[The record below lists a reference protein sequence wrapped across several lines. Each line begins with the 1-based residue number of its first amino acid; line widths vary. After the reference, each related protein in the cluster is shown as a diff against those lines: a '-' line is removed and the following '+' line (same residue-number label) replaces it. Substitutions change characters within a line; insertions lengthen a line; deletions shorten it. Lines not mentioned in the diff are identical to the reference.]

1 MRDAAEA
8 PQAVG
13 TSGRGVHRTYVI
25 AEAGVN
31 HDGSLAKAL
40 ELVAA
45 ARYAGADAVKF
56 QTFRAE
62 DLTTGTAGRAEYQ
75 KHNMG
80 EDGSQRAMLAGLQ
93 LSAADHVTL
102 RERCDEVGIEFLSS
116 PFDES
121 SVDLLAQMG
130 LKRFKVPSGE
140 LTNLPL
146 LRRVAHV
153 ADAVIL
159 STGASWLGEVEAAV
173 RTLADAGVN
182 DLTLLHCVSEYPAP
196 AEQINLRAMTTL
208 EHAFGLPVGY
218 SDHTLGSAVPI
229 AAVAMGAVM
238 IEKHITLDRTS
249 PGPDH
254 AASADPDQ
262 FKEMVDGIRAVEA
275 ALGDGR
281 KRPMP
286 VEIANRDLVR
296 KSVTTVNAMRA
307 GELFTQGSLTLKRP
321 GTGIA
326 PAELPS
332 LIGRRA
338 ARDLEADVTLAWT
351 DVA

>member
-1 MRDAAEA
+1 MTER
-8 PQAVG
+8 P
-13 TSGRGVHRTYVI
+13 RTYVI

-31 HDGSLAKAL
+31 HDGSIDVAM

-45 ARYAGADAVKF
+45 ARGAGADAVKF
-56 QTFRAE
+56 QTFKAE
-62 DLTTGTAGRAEYQ
+62 DLTTSTAGRAEYQ

-80 EDGSQRAMLAGLQ
+80 EDGPQQSMLKGLQ
-93 LSAADHVTL
+93 LSAEDHTTL
-102 RERCDEVGIEFLSS
+102 KERCDEFGIEFLSS
-116 PFDES
+116 PFDEP
-121 SVDLLAQMG
+121 SVDLLAEMG

-146 LRRVAHV
+146 LRRVARV

-159 STGASWLGEVEAAV
+159 STGASWLSEVEAAV
-173 RTLADAGVN
+173 RTLTDAGVH

-208 EHAFGLPVGY
+208 KHAFGLPVGY

-238 IEKHITLDRTS
+238 IEKHITLDRSS

-254 AASADPDQ
+254 AASADPAQ

-275 ALGDGR
+275 ALGDGL

-296 KSVTTVNAMRA
+296 KSVTTAVAIRA
-307 GELFTQGSLTLKRP
+307 GEPFTDGSLTLKRP

-326 PAELPS
+326 PADLPS
-332 LIGRRA
+332 LMGRRA
-338 ARDLEADVTLAWT
+338 ARDLEADETVTWT